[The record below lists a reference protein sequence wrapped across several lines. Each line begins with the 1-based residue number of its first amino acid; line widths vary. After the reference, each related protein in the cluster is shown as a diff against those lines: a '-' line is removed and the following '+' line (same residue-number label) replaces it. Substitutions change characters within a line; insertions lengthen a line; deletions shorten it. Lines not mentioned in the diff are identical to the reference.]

1 MEQKGNADGYFV
13 SRLYGDG
20 KPINRCVLSLYVL
33 IFFTG
38 LFQLSFGDDP
48 VVEPENLS
56 GIQYS
61 TSGLRDFSGSCP
73 DWFTALDRNST
84 DSYTE
89 ERLIVE
95 LDGCKVFEYEV
106 FTMEQGSQTGVLAD
120 LEPDDIFI
128 VWDEDAG
135 HGSNQDFTFSGSYVQ
150 EEPDYVHVYSTNNQI
165 INWKV
170 YRVTASGTLT
180 VNDTGLN
187 EHDAIHLKRNYMW
200 FEKDDDLNDA
210 NDLDCRSPGDDIT
223 YTIC

>member
-1 MEQKGNADGYFV
+1 MSK
-13 SRLYGDG
+13 SHL
-20 KPINRCVLSLYVL
+20 CLSIVM
-33 IFFTG
+33 IFIG

-48 VVEPENLS
+48 VEPNNLS
-56 GIQYS
+56 GMTYS
-61 TSGLRDFSGSCP
+61 TSGVRDFAGSCP
-73 DWFTALDRNST
+73 DWFEALNRNST
-84 DSYTE
+84 DSYTQ

-106 FTMEQGSQTGVLAD
+106 FTMEQGSPTGDLAD

-135 HGSNQDFTFSGSYVQ
+135 HGSNQDFSFTGSYVQ

-170 YRVTASGTLT
+170 YRVTESGTLT

-187 EHDAIHLKRNYMW
+187 EHDAISAVSSNGVTPFLS
-200 FEKDDDLNDA
+200 DL
-210 NDLDCRSPGDDIT
+210 
-223 YTIC
+223 